1 MKFHNS
7 LLILTCMLI
16 CSINASSQVFRYV
29 VATDGSGDYTS
40 VQSALNAC
48 PDNARSIVFVKNG
61 TYNEQVTLGASTST
75 STKLISLIG
84 ESYGGVIITH
94 NQYRAS
100 SGSPTYADVCTVK
113 LYANDFYAENITIQN
128 TATAGMAEA
137 LYTSGDRLTFKN
149 CRLLGYQDTFR
160 TKKGVRCY
168 FKNCW
173 IEGAVDFIYAGGTIF
188 FDNCTLNCVKGGGS
202 ITAPEDRYKYIPAS
216 STTSGHDLNLEFI
229 FRNCNITANS
239 DVADNSFTLGR
250 PWNINSGAYYLNC
263 TLGSHIKAAGWATM
277 SGNETTASFGEYNS
291 MDKNGIPV
299 STSGRISWSFQLA
312 KTDVDNLLTPA
323 YVYAQITSTTVYDP
337 VSLCVS
343 PTKPSITITNNTI
356 SWNALNDATGY
367 IVYRDGKY
375 IGSTTATSFT
385 DASGIG
391 AYSVRA
397 LNSIGVLS
405 DAATIATALTDVPMD
420 NVGITANNQT
430 ITLSHSVEKMQL
442 VTTTGSIIAQN
453 TNESKLALN
462 NLSQGVYIL
471 KIHDKGLTF
480 TKKII
485 LGTE

>member
-1 MKFHNS
+1 
-7 LLILTCMLI
+7 
-16 CSINASSQVFRYV
+16 
-29 VATDGSGDYTS
+29 
-40 VQSALNAC
+40 
-48 PDNARSIVFVKNG
+48 
-61 TYNEQVTLGASTST
+61 
-75 STKLISLIG
+75 
-84 ESYGGVIITH
+84 
-94 NQYRAS
+94 
-100 SGSPTYADVCTVK
+100 
-113 LYANDFYAENITIQN
+113 
-128 TATAGMAEA
+128 
-137 LYTSGDRLTFKN
+137 
-149 CRLLGYQDTFR
+149 
-160 TKKGVRCY
+160 
-168 FKNCW
+168 
-173 IEGAVDFIYAGGTIF
+173 
-188 FDNCTLNCVKGGGS
+188 
-202 ITAPEDRYKYIPAS
+202 
-216 STTSGHDLNLEFI
+216 
-229 FRNCNITANS
+229 
-239 DVADNSFTLGR
+239 
-250 PWNINSGAYYLNC
+250 
-263 TLGSHIKAAGWATM
+263 
-277 SGNETTASFGEYNS
+277 
-291 MDKNGIPV
+291 
-299 STSGRISWSFQLA
+299 
-312 KTDVDNLLTPA
+312 
-323 YVYAQITSTTVYDP
+323 VYAQITSTTVYDP
-337 VSLCVS
+337 VSSCVS